1 MDKKAMEEFENI
13 LLNAFKEAIS
23 NDFKKPEKEDC
34 SELESD
40 AKIVAETNKKLFDAH
55 VNAGFTAE
63 QAIQLVVAYISE

>member
-1 MDKKAMEEFENI
+1 MDKKAMEEFEKAF
-13 LLNAFKEAIS
+13 LDAFKEVI
-23 NDFKKPEKEDC
+23 KKPEEPKTTDC
-34 SELESD
+34 SELEAE